1 MDQQTI
7 TKAPVFSSSE
17 ASLCRGE
24 TGEKEKES
32 ARDTMGRRKREDRFF
47 TGSLCAEERGGE
59 LKGMPG
65 EGEKESG
72 RGKTGKEKEK
82 DRGLFVFPSSPV
94 RSKFFLFFFF
104 HWNRSRVFCRTGEKE
119 SRKYI
124 DCSRNHHDPLSN
136 HSPA

>member
-94 RSKFFLFFFF
+94 RSKFFLFFF
-104 HWNRSRVFCRTGEKE
+104 SLE
-119 SRKYI
+119 SQQGLLQDWRKRE
-124 DCSRNHHDPLSN
+124 S
-136 HSPA
+136 

>member
-65 EGEKESG
+65 EGEKE
-72 RGKTGKEKEK
+72 RKKRRIEAF
-82 DRGLFVFPSSPV
+82 LSSH
-94 RSKFFLFFFF
+94 RLQCDQNFFFSFF